1 MLSSSHCAGPSLS
14 RGERGRNA
22 PSNPPP
28 ACYINR
34 MTHAIEITGLKKT
47 YRDRK
52 TGEEKVAL
60 KGVDLTIPR
69 GAFFGLLGP
78 NGAGKSTLINILAG
92 TVMKTS
98 GTVKICGNDIDT
110 DVRAAKM
117 SLGVVPQELVLDTF
131 FTVRQALEITAGYY
145 GIPKAKRRT
154 DEIIDAMGLRDKA
167 DSPSRRLSGGMRR
180 RLLIGKALVHTPPVL
195 ILDEPTAG
203 VDVELRRSL
212 WEYVRQLNKAG
223 TTILLTTHYLEEAE
237 ELCDE
242 IAIIN
247 HGNIIA
253 RDSTA
258 ALMGGVDSKQVC
270 FTFAAPIS
278 AVPAPLADL
287 QASVADGKLVIK
299 YQPSQA
305 AMGDILARVSSAG
318 LVIRDLSTE
327 EVELEDL
334 FIALTSAA

>member
-1 MLSSSHCAGPSLS
+1 
-14 RGERGRNA
+14 
-22 PSNPPP
+22 
-28 ACYINR
+28 
-34 MTHAIEITGLKKT
+34 MTDAAIEITDLKKT

-52 TGEEKVAL
+52 SGEEKTAL
-60 KGVDLTIPR
+60 HGINLTIPR
-69 GAFFGLLGP
+69 GSFFGLLGP
-78 NGAGKSTLINILAG
+78 NGAGKSTMINIMAG
-92 TVMKTS
+92 TVLKTS
-98 GTVKICGNDIDT
+98 GTVKICGHDLDT
-110 DVRAAKM
+110 AVRAAKM
-117 SLGVVPQELVLDTF
+117 SIGIVPQELVLDTF

-145 GIPKAKRRT
+145 GIPKPKRRT

-212 WEYVRQLNKAG
+212 WEYVRTLNKAG

-242 IAIIN
+242 IAII
-247 HGNIIA
+247 HKGNVIK
-253 RDSTA
+253 RDRKD
-258 ALMGGVDSKQVC
+258 ALMHGVDSKEVFFTLSTPLAQV
-270 FTFAAPIS
+270 PS
-278 AVPAPLADL
+278 PLADL
-287 QASVADGKLVIK
+287 QASVREGKLVVK
-299 YQPSQA
+299 YQPSKA
-305 AMGDILARVSSAG
+305 AMSDILARMQSAG
-318 LVIRDLSTE
+318 LTITDISTK